1 MANKVETFLWLT
13 RIFTVI
19 FTIMFMLPVFG
30 YALHFVLQYIIY
42 ISRNREVQLSNMK
55 SKLIYVNNDL
65 DDLHNAPSCNI

>member
-42 ISRNREVQLSNMK
+42 M
-55 SKLIYVNNDL
+55 
-65 DDLHNAPSCNI
+65 